1 MNQDALLKVVK
12 SNAKDLEKYH
22 IKGPFYSGPTKQI
35 VVFTDAYAAAVV
47 PTKWVTGARA
57 MKLEV
62 LEAPYSRMVS
72 VFEQKTADRATFQTT
87 VGDLLAWLRSNTDAC
102 PLCEGAKLCKVPRH
116 RENLTAEQ
124 EDGESVHYA
133 WIGSMA
139 LDRRRV
145 EELVLYMEAPLEE
158 EIEVQAVVN
167 YGGEL
172 TMRVGDTPVCA
183 QGCTVIA
190 KQWKVYCAGRYDRRE
205 AAPKFH
211 LEATFHHPTFTSG
224 KRKK

>member
-12 SNAKDLEKYH
+12 RNIKDLEKYH
-22 IKGPFYSGPTKQI
+22 IRGPFYSGPTKQI

-62 LEAPYSRMVS
+62 REAAYARMVS
-72 VFEQKTADRATFQTT
+72 TFEQKTADRASFQTT
-87 VGDLLAWLRSNTDAC
+87 VGDLLAWLRSNTEAC
-102 PLCEGAKLCKVPRH
+102 PLCGGTKLCKVPKH
-116 RENLTAEQ
+116 RDHLTAEQ

-133 WIGSMA
+133 WIGPMA
-139 LDRRRV
+139 IDRRRV

-158 EIEVQAVVN
+158 EIEVQAVVD

-172 TMRVGDTPVCA
+172 TMCAGNEQVAA
-183 QGCTVIA
+183 QGCVVIA
-190 KQWKVYCAGRYDRRE
+190 KQWKVYCAGRNDRRE

-211 LEATFHHPTFTSG
+211 LEAMFHHPTFTSG